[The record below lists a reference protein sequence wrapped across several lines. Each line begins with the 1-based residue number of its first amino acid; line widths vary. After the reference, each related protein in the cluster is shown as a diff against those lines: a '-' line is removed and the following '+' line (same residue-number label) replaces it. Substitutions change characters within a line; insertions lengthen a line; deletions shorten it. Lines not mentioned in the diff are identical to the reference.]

1 MRTAAATSLLLMAL
15 VACADPKPESPPLQP
30 AGLSVLAT
38 IGDSA
43 STIEGIA
50 EFAGRLYVCDW
61 KDGTIYR
68 IDPAEPTPTAVGGL
82 PIAPGTA
89 VLGITADTLGNL
101 YFAVP
106 ESGTIYRVA
115 ARRLGAGDF
124 NPKRDAVVF
133 ATGALGANAMAFD
146 HAAGHLW
153 ISGGPT
159 GNLYHVGTAGGPV
172 ATAASGF
179 ATIATDTTM
188 PVRAYVVN
196 GIAIDSHGVI
206 YTGNTGTGEITSIV
220 IGADYRARSIATFVK
235 DDRLIGADG
244 LLMDGDDNLWVTA
257 NFRNTLARIGP
268 DGTVTI
274 VASSTPDGTYADS
287 TMVPA
292 YPQTG
297 AGNALRF
304 PAELKRIGRTMYLA
318 NLNFP
323 IGANTGQPNKGATV
337 AAVTLP

>member
-1 MRTAAATSLLLMAL
+1 MRTAAATSLLLTAL
-15 VACADPKPESPPLQP
+15 VACSDPKPDAPPLP
-30 AGLSVLAT
+30 PVALSVLAT

-50 EFAGRLYVCDW
+50 ELSGWLYVCDW
-61 KDGTIYR
+61 QDGTIYR
-68 IDPAEPTPTAVGGL
+68 IDPADPAPTAVGSL
-82 PIAPGTA
+82 PITPGTA

-106 ESGTIYRVA
+106 DPGLVYRVA
-115 ARRLGAGDF
+115 AARLGAPNF
-124 NPKRDAVVF
+124 NPKKDAVVF
-133 ATGALGANAMAFD
+133 ATGAVGANAMAFD
-146 HAAGHLW
+146 HPGGHLW
-153 ISGGPT
+153 ITGGPT
-159 GNLYHVGTAGGPV
+159 GNLYHVGPAGGPV

-179 ATIATDTTM
+179 ATMATDTTM
-188 PVRAYVVN
+188 PVRAYIVN
-196 GIAIDSHGVI
+196 GLALDSHGVI
-206 YTGNTGTGEITSIV
+206 YTANTGTGEITSIV
-220 IGADYRARSIATFVK
+220 IGAGYQPRSVATFVQ

-244 LLMDGDDNLWVTA
+244 LFMDGDDNLWVAA
-257 NFRNTLARIGP
+257 NFRNTLARVGP
-268 DGTVTI
+268 NGTVTI

-304 PAELKRIGRTMYLA
+304 PAELTRIGGTIYLA